1 MKAAKIFEVDNFTF
15 VEPSFSSL
23 TDTGYNALL
32 ASGEWDEGRLLLD
45 EHEDPVAV
53 AFHESAGWMGGSFL
67 CRNPSVAIIEQFEQV
82 NGEIFQEDKKTWA
95 AAVREYFS
103 EKLQS
108 ETPPSIDDLN
118 PVRSGILSAVITG
131 AWGRGSGDTCIDCGC
146 GSGVGSSV
154 LRELGYAPLSY
165 DNDPNLI
172 ARGLK
177 THRLMPEET
186 MCLDATIASAYL
198 DPVPRGIGV
207 MMGEI
212 NSFSEEMW
220 EQIVS
225 ELFSVTNETLITVGT
240 EEEAQLIRAWGDVQG
255 RNVDVQESPGDSFYD
270 HWVCIAHKK
279 SM

>member
-1 MKAAKIFEVDNFTF
+1 MRAAEIFEVDNFTF

-53 AFHESAGWMGGSFL
+53 AFHEFAGWMGGSFL

-82 NGEIFQEDKKTWA
+82 NGEIFQEDRKTWA

-103 EKLQS
+103 EKLQL

-118 PVRSGILSAVITG
+118 PVRTGILSAVITG

-172 ARGLK
+172 ARGLE
-177 THRLMPEET
+177 THRLIPEET
-186 MCLDATIASAYL
+186 MCLDATIASAYI

-212 NSFSEEMW
+212 NSFSQEMW
-220 EQIVS
+220 KQIVS
-225 ELFSVTNETLITVGT
+225 ELFSVTEETLITVGT
-240 EEEAQLIRAWGDVQG
+240 EDEAKLIRAWGEVQG
-255 RNVDVQESPGDSFYD
+255 RNVDVQESPDDSFYD

>member
-1 MKAAKIFEVDNFTF
+1 MRAAEIFEVDNFTF

-67 CRNPSVAIIEQFEQV
+67 CRNPSVAIIERFEQV
-82 NGEIFQEDKKTWA
+82 NGEIFQEDRKTWA

-103 EKLQS
+103 EKLQL

-118 PVRSGILSAVITG
+118 PVRTGILSAVITG
-131 AWGRGSGDTCIDCGC
+131 SWGRGSGDTCIDCGC
-146 GSGVGSSV
+146 GSGVGASV

-172 ARGLK
+172 ARGLE

-186 MCLDATIASAYL
+186 MCLDATIASAYI

-212 NSFSEEMW
+212 NSFSQEMW

-240 EEEAQLIRAWGDVQG
+240 ENEAKLIRAWGDVQG
-255 RNVDVQESPGDSFYD
+255 RNVDVQESPGDLFYD

>member
-32 ASGEWDEGRLLLD
+32 SSGEWDEGRLLLD

-225 ELFSVTNETLITVGT
+225 ELFSVTEETLITVGT
-240 EEEAQLIRAWGDVQG
+240 EDEAQLIRAWGDVQG

-279 SM
+279 SR